1 LSALEP
7 ELEEP
12 SLLSEDEAPLDASP
26 LDGVVVELSD
36 DVRAPELESFDESLP
51 AAASWLKETASAP
64 ERITGRSRFIY
75 VSWVGM
81 ACLGCPLAGHPAPSQ
96 ASCP

>member
-12 SLLSEDEAPLDASP
+12 ELLSEDDAPLDVLP
-26 LDGVVVELSD
+26 LDGVLTELSD
-36 DVRAPELESFDESLP
+36 EVLAPELESFDESLP

-75 VSWVGM
+75 VSWVGV
-81 ACLGCPLAGHPAPSQ
+81 ARWDRASRLPQ